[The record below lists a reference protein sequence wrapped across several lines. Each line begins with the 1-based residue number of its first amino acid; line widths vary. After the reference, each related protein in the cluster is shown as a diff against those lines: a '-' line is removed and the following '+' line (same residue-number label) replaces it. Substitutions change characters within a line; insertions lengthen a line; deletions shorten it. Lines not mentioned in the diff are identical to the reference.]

1 MATEQVILKKD
12 VRKLGDR
19 GDLVSVSAGYARNYL
34 FPQSLAIP
42 ATAANK
48 QQLEEMRAAA
58 GRESA
63 RLREDASKLAE
74 TMDDVTIRIVTRAG
88 DSGQLFG
95 SVTSRDLAAELE
107 KKGFPIDRHDI
118 LLERP
123 IKETGD
129 YEVRIHLYKDVKQTI
144 QVEVRAE
151 GREDE
156 LFGEAKEKAEAEA
169 AAKAEAE
176 ALAAAQEAED
186 AAAAEA
192 ARAAAAGE
200 ASEEGVD
207 DADIEALE
215 EAADEKE

>member
-1 MATEQVILKKD
+1 MATEQIILKKD

-19 GDLVSVSAGYARNYL
+19 GDVVRVAAGYARNYL
-34 FPQSLAIP
+34 FPQSLAMP

-48 QQLEEMRAAA
+48 RQIEEMRAAA

-74 TMDDVTIRIVTRAG
+74 TMHDVTVRIVSRAG

-95 SVTSRDLAAELE
+95 SVTTRDVAVALE

-123 IKETGD
+123 LKQTGD

-144 QVEVRAE
+144 KVEIRAE

-156 LFGEAKEKAEAEA
+156 LFGEAKAKAEAEA
-169 AAKAEAE
+169 AAV
-176 ALAAAQEAED
+176 
-186 AAAAEA
+186 AAAEA
-192 ARAAAAGE
+192 AEAAQVKADEAAAKAARDAAAGVAAPE
-200 ASEEGVD
+200 ILVD
-207 DADIEALE
+207 AEIEALE
-215 EAADEKE
+215 EAAEEKE

>member
-19 GDLVSVSAGYARNYL
+19 GDLVSVSAGYARNFL

-74 TMDDVTIRIVTRAG
+74 SMDDVTIRIVTRAG

-95 SVTSRDLAAELE
+95 SVTTRDLAAELE
-107 KKGFPIDRHDI
+107 SKGFPIDRHDI
-118 LLERP
+118 LLDRP
-123 IKETGD
+123 LKETGD
-129 YEVRIHLYKDVKQTI
+129 YTVRIHLYKEVKQTI
-144 QVEVRAE
+144 KVEVRAE

-156 LFGEAKEKAEAEA
+156 LFGEAKAKAEAEA

-176 ALAAAQEAED
+176 AEAARQEAED

-200 ASEEGVD
+200 VPEEGVD
-207 DADIEALE
+207 EDAIEALE
-215 EAADEKE
+215 EAAEAKE